1 MEGLSYLLLGPLEV
15 RRGSV
20 SVPVGA
26 GKPLE
31 LLALLLIERNHALST
46 DSLVEQLW
54 DGRPPETAVK
64 IVQNAV
70 STLRR
75 AFGDG
80 ADEVLVTRGRG
91 YELVVPTGATDVDR
105 FQALVEQGRADLAGG
120 DADQAM
126 TTLRKALALWRG
138 EPLADVAYH
147 SLARDE
153 IARLQEQRLAATEER
168 IDADFAAGG
177 GAGLVAELEQLVG
190 RNPLRERLRGQL
202 MLALYRSGR
211 QARALEVYAE
221 GRRELSEQL
230 GIEPAEELKRLE
242 RSILAHDHHLGGP
255 RRRPAPAPRHRLG
268 WRLVAAGVGV
278 LAAAAVVAG
287 LVVSRGGRGVVS
299 IAAAP
304 GDTVALVDPSTG
316 HVIAEYPV
324 GHTPTR
330 LVTAAGVAW
339 SLNADDGTISRIDLQ
354 SGRVRTV
361 SPGATPVDLTVGGGW
376 LWVSVL
382 TVHSSAG
389 SGQGTFRATLE
400 RLDETTLEVSGHV
413 RLPGIGISG
422 APGGG
427 SVPLAYAGG
436 KVWVGEPALVA
447 VDPVRL
453 HVTNRARGV
462 PSVESLAAGLGSVWA
477 AAGGSVATLYRID
490 PRSAT
495 VVQRVYLPGTSAGPV
510 AVGAGA
516 VWMTDPGPGR
526 IWRIDPGPPVHTR
539 SLPVGAGALGLATV
553 GGAVWV
559 SSAVDGTLSRVSAN
573 GRSGSSRIA
582 VGGIPEAVAVDSRG
596 VLVAVA
602 GGDGLQADST
612 DSTSITSVSGAGCGA
627 VVHGS
632 ASPQFLIVA
641 DLPISGQLEPQGL
654 PMSQAILYE
663 LRTHDFRAGRYPL
676 GYQVCDDVSPGT
688 GAPDTASCSAAAR
701 AYARTDSVIGMIGPF
716 TSLCAVDQLAT
727 LNRAGPLAAVSPS
740 NSRPGLTH
748 GGPGEQANE
757 PERFRPTGLVSY
769 ARVIPADDLQG
780 VAAADLAQTFGLHR
794 VYVYRS
800 SWFTPDYPVVVAD
813 AFAIAAGQQGIQVI
827 GPATPSPAHTAA
839 VVARLKA
846 QGVDGIFVSGGTQLG
861 TGGTN
866 TDLQS
871 FLAAARRAIPGI
883 TLIGDAGLSTP
894 PTPPGMY
901 IAAEGVFDPGAQLL
915 APGVRFVRAFGLTQ
929 PGGEVSA
936 YSANAA
942 QAAEVLLAAIA
953 HSDGTRASV
962 TRALLKVSVTD
973 GILGS
978 FGFDRNGDMTTNLI
992 PVVQDGR
999 LAEVLQVHP
1008 LDAGQ

>member
-70 STLRR
+70 SALRR

-80 ADEVLVTRGRG
+80 ADEVLVTRGHG
-91 YELVVPTGATDVDR
+91 YELVVPPGATDVDR
-105 FQALVEQGRADLAGG
+105 FQALVERGRAELAGG
-120 DADQAM
+120 DADQAVA
-126 TTLRKALALWRG
+126 TLRIALALWRG

-147 SLARDE
+147 ALARDE
-153 IARLQEQRLAATEER
+153 IARLQEQRLAAIEER
-168 IDADFAAGG
+168 IDAEFAAGG

-242 RSILAHDHHLGGP
+242 RSILGHDHHLGGP
-255 RRRPAPAPRHRLG
+255 RRRPPPVPRHRVS
-268 WRLVAAGVGV
+268 RRVVMAGVGV

-316 HVIAEYPV
+316 HLMAEYPV

-339 SLNADDGTISRIDLQ
+339 SLNADDRTISRIDLQ

-376 LWVSVL
+376 LWVSVV
-382 TVHSSAG
+382 TSAG
-389 SGQGTFRATLE
+389 SRPGTFTATLE
-400 RLDETTLEVSGHV
+400 RLDETTLAVSGRI
-413 RLPGIGISG
+413 RLPGIGTSG
-422 APGGG
+422 AQGGG

-436 KVWVGEPALVA
+436 KVWAGGPALVA

-462 PSVESLAAGLGSVWA
+462 PSVESLATGLGSLWA
-477 AAGGSVATLYRID
+477 AGGGSVATLSRID
-490 PRSAT
+490 PRSAR
-495 VVQRVYLPGTSAGPV
+495 VVQRIYLPATSPGPV

-516 VWMTDPGPGR
+516 IWMTDPGPGR
-526 IWRIDPGPPVHTR
+526 IWRIHPGPPVHTR
-539 SLPVGAGALGLATV
+539 SLAVGAGALGLAAV
-553 GGAVWV
+553 GDAVWV
-559 SSAVDGTLSRVSAN
+559 SGAVDGTLSRVSAN
-573 GRSGSSRIA
+573 GRSGTSRIA

-612 DSTSITSVSGAGCGA
+612 DSTSITSVSGARCGA
-627 VVHGS
+627 VVHGT

-641 DLPISGQLEPQGL
+641 DLPVTGDMKPQGL

-663 LRTHDFRAGRYPL
+663 LRTHDFRAGRYRL
-676 GYQVCDDVSPGT
+676 GYQVCDDVSPVT
-688 GAPDTASCSAAAR
+688 EIPDTASCSTAAG
-701 AYARTDSVIGMIGPF
+701 AYARTASVIGMIGPF
-716 TSLCAVDQLAT
+716 TSLCAVEQLAT

-740 NSRPGLTH
+740 NSDPGLTH

-800 SWFTPDYPVVVAD
+800 SWFTPDYPAVVAD

-866 TDLQS
+866 TNLQS

-992 PVVQDGR
+992 PVVHDGR